1 MKRVL
6 FIDRDGTLIVE
17 PEGDYQ
23 VDSLEKL
30 EFMPGVFRNLYRLK
44 KTTPFE
50 LVMVSNQ
57 DGMGTGSYPEDAF
70 LTPHNKVLKAF
81 ENEGV
86 SFDAV
91 HIDSSLPGDHSP
103 NRKPGTG
110 MLTGYF
116 DDTYDLE
123 RSYVIGDRLTDI
135 ELAKNLGAKAI
146 WLASPDRT
154 DELVKH
160 GLSSY
165 CELIT
170 ESWDEIYR
178 FLRASLRT
186 GKVVRRTRETDV
198 EVTVALDGSGR
209 SRIETGLGFLDHMLE
224 QIARHGQVD
233 LVVQTRGDLHVDE
246 HHTVEDTALALGEAF
261 YKALGDKR
269 GISRYGFTLP
279 MDESLAQVA
288 VDFSGRPWL
297 VWNAMFNRERIGDVP
312 TELFFHFFKSFS
324 DAARCNLNIKVE
336 GKNEHHK
343 IEAIFK
349 AFAKAIHQAV
359 AVGGDNEQLPTT
371 KGML

>member
-1 MKRVL
+1 MKQVL

-30 EFMPGVFRNLYRLK
+30 EFIPGVFRNLYRLR

-57 DGMGTGSYPEDAF
+57 DGMGTSSYPEDAF
-70 LTPHNKVLKAF
+70 LVPQKKVLTAF

-86 SFDAV
+86 IFDAV
-91 HIDSSLPGDHSP
+91 HIDPSRPGDHSP

-116 DDTYDLE
+116 DEMYDLE
-123 RSYVIGDRLTDI
+123 QSYVIGDRLTDI
-135 ELAKNLGAKAI
+135 ELAKNLGAKGI

-154 DELVKH
+154 DELVEH
-160 GLSSY
+160 ELSSY
-165 CELIT
+165 CELVT

-186 GKVVRRTRETDV
+186 GKVVRKTRETDV
-198 EVTVALDGSGR
+198 EVSVSLDGTGI

-224 QIARHGQVD
+224 QIAKHGQVD
-233 LVVQTRGDLHVDE
+233 LVLQTRGDLHVDE
-246 HHTVEDTALALGEAF
+246 HHTVEDSALALGEAF

-269 GISRYGFTLP
+269 GINRYGFTLP

-288 VDFSGRPWL
+288 VDFSGRPWI
-297 VWNAMFNRERIGDVP
+297 VWNATFNRERIGDVP

-336 GKNEHHK
+336 GENEHHK
-343 IEAIFK
+343 IEAVFK

-359 AVGGDNEQLPTT
+359 AIGDGNQQLPTT